1 MKLPAK
7 TKLIGGVV
15 SAIVIGAVGSGVW
28 QYIMEPAI
36 FTSSR
41 AILELATLGVE
52 SFKDDLYREIAKGF
66 HEKAS
71 NALYFEFNL
80 LYGFA
85 LIAFPLFLAIEAKK
99 LVDRKSAM
107 INKLQQ
113 IGAEEDKNSP
123 TIGELRE
130 SLLNIRPERAL
141 KFIYVL
147 VVVGLVV
154 LSAQFVVSK
163 RDRYVSSAVTHYF
176 QLKRIVSPYI
186 GQNEMNVLESRF
198 GQVQSAK
205 DYKAVISKMRNI
217 AKQNSANLPEFEI
230 WE

>member
-7 TKLIGGVV
+7 TKLIGGVI

-28 QYIMEPAI
+28 QYIMEPALS
-36 FTSSR
+36 TSSR

-52 SFKDDLYREIAKGF
+52 SFKNDLYREIAKGF

-71 NALYFEFNL
+71 NALYFQFNL
-80 LYGFA
+80 LYGLA
-85 LIAFPLFLAIEAKK
+85 LIAFPVFMAIETKK
-99 LVDRKSAM
+99 LIDRKSAM
-107 INKLQQ
+107 IEELQRIETGKAKDSPS
-113 IGAEEDKNSP
+113 IGDLRK
-123 TIGELRE
+123 ELL
-130 SLLNIRPERAL
+130 SIRPERSL
-141 KFIYVL
+141 KLIYVL

-176 QLKRIVSPYI
+176 HLKRIVSPYI
-186 GQNEMNVLESRF
+186 DLKEMKVLDSQFAQVES
-198 GQVQSAK
+198 AN
-205 DYKAVISKMRNI
+205 DYKAVITKMRNI
-217 AKQNSANLPEFEI
+217 AKQDSVKLPEFEI